1 MTSSDP
7 RVPAEQ
13 RTPAGGQRRAGAG
26 WGSLLHPHRYSP
38 AGPQQT
44 RPGAPD
50 LDCRL
55 GPERKRCAP
64 AFVTVTGSKP
74 PHLSAHHKETVGS
87 RAVQWTGAGRYSAC
101 TAIPHRAGAYE
112 KPPASH
118 ALLFWTLWGSCQPLL
133 FPELELWPER
143 VRAPSWV
150 FPPLPSE
157 QRKPVVAITG
167 PPRPSWGTPPNPR
180 VLSLCLGGHS
190 RALPARV
197 DGLKGTTE
205 ASRPLARARKPAGP
219 SITGHPPPLGPG
231 AEAGACA
238 LTTCLRG
245 TRLPGTPSQG
255 RRAQRSREAGKHSE
269 EMRPAR
275 NQAFHESKRGLRN
288 VKGLTTA

>member
-26 WGSLLHPHRYSP
+26 WGSLLHLHRYSP

-50 LDCRL
+50 LDCRR
-55 GPERKRCAP
+55 GPERKGCAP

-87 RAVQWTGAGRYSAC
+87 RAVQWTGAGHYLAC

-118 ALLFWTLWGSCQPLL
+118 ALLFWTLWGSCQPSL

-143 VRAPSWV
+143 VRAPSRV
-150 FPPLPSE
+150 FLPLPSE
-157 QRKPVVAITG
+157 Q
-167 PPRPSWGTPPNPR
+167 
-180 VLSLCLGGHS
+180 
-190 RALPARV
+190 
-197 DGLKGTTE
+197 
-205 ASRPLARARKPAGP
+205 
-219 SITGHPPPLGPG
+219 
-231 AEAGACA
+231 
-238 LTTCLRG
+238 
-245 TRLPGTPSQG
+245 
-255 RRAQRSREAGKHSE
+255 
-269 EMRPAR
+269 
-275 NQAFHESKRGLRN
+275 
-288 VKGLTTA
+288 